1 MKKADLKRTT
11 KLDDFAGFWF
21 LCILVPLFPHQLWK
35 KNKEKKRILSN
46 NYHFHKLGAERSDS
60 KEILCRSRASLFI
73 SNCCLINGIFS
84 FLADDYNIV
93 T

>member
-1 MKKADLKRTT
+1 MNLQASGFFAFWYLSFLINCEKKKQ
-11 KLDDFAGFWF
+11 G
-21 LCILVPLFPHQLWK
+21 
-35 KNKEKKRILSN
+35 KKRILSN

-73 SNCCLINGIFS
+73 SNYCLINGIFS